1 MKGLSSST
9 NKGKFT
15 FLSAAAYETPTDA
28 ESENVSHVPLTAT
41 RSSQS
46 AARGITVSAGISGPT
61 FRVFPPNDSGSPI
74 L

>member
-15 FLSAAAYETPTDA
+15 VLSAAAYETPPDA
-28 ESENVSHVPLTAT
+28 ESETVSHVPLTAT

-46 AARGITVSAGISGPT
+46 AARVITV
-61 FRVFPPNDSGSPI
+61 
-74 L
+74 